1 VGHEHDAGSNAPDD
15 AMQVS
20 QERAA
25 TTPGKLIIVSGR
37 SGSGKSTALHVLE
50 DAGFYC
56 IDNLPAL
63 LLPELL
69 DQASGDPTP
78 ATRRMAVSIDARNM
92 SSHLSRFGDILRM
105 LPLDFTTEIIY
116 LDADDT
122 TLIKRFSET
131 RRRHPLSSPQTSLN
145 EAIAAERMLLAP
157 IAERASLMIDTSE
170 LSLHDLRDVIAKTV
184 IADPGTGMM
193 ILFESFGFKHGIPI
207 DADIVFDLRCLPN
220 PHWSPPLR
228 ELTGLDAEVV
238 EFLEQSSEVREML
251 DDIGSYLDKWL
262 PRIARGNR
270 SYLTIALGCTG
281 GQHRS
286 VYLCER
292 LGEHFRTRLPGV
304 QVRHRE
310 LARTRGGSRT

>member
-1 VGHEHDAGSNAPDD
+1 MSGA
-15 AMQVS
+15 
-20 QERAA
+20 
-25 TTPGKLIIVSGR
+25 GKLVIVSGR

-50 DAGFYC
+50 DSGFYC

-69 DQASGDPTP
+69 DQATDDPTP

-105 LPLDFTTEIIY
+105 LPPEFAVEIIY
-116 LDADDT
+116 LDADDA

-157 IAERASLMIDTSE
+157 IAERAALTIDTSQ
-170 LSLHDLRDVIAKTV
+170 LSLHDLRDLIAKTV
-184 IADPGTGMM
+184 IADAGAGMV

-228 ELTGLDAEVV
+228 ELSGLDPEVV
-238 EFLEQSSEVREML
+238 EFLEQSPEVLEML
-251 DDIGSYLDKWL
+251 ADIGAYLDKWL
-262 PRIARGNR
+262 RRIARGNR

-292 LGEHFRTRLPGV
+292 LGKRFRDAFPGV

-310 LARTRGGSRT
+310 LSRAGSRHP

>member
-1 VGHEHDAGSNAPDD
+1 MGHEPEDGQSSADDRTPQEQAAGLPA
-15 AMQVS
+15 
-20 QERAA
+20 
-25 TTPGKLIIVSGR
+25 PGKLVIVSGR

-50 DAGFYC
+50 DSGFYC

-69 DQASGDPTP
+69 DQASDSPTP

-105 LPLDFTTEIIY
+105 LPLEFTVEIIY
-116 LDADDT
+116 LDADDA

-131 RRRHPLSSPQTSLN
+131 RRRHPLSNAQTSLN

-157 IAERASLMIDTSE
+157 IAERASLTIDTSE
-170 LSLHDLRDVIAKTV
+170 LSLHDLRDIIAKTV
-184 IADPGTGMM
+184 IADPGSGMM
-193 ILFESFGFKHGIPI
+193 ILFESFGFKRGIPI

-228 ELTGLDAEVV
+228 ELNGLDPEVID
-238 EFLEQSSEVREML
+238 FLEQSPEVREML
-251 DDIGSYLDKWL
+251 NDISSFLDKWL

-286 VYLCER
+286 VYVCER
-292 LGEHFRTRLPGV
+292 LGEHFRSLLPGV

-310 LARTRGGSRT
+310 LVRARSQA

>member
-1 VGHEHDAGSNAPDD
+1 MPYVL
-15 AMQVS
+15 VS
-20 QERAA
+20 SVKV
-25 TTPGKLIIVSGR
+25 T
-37 SGSGKSTALHVLE
+37 
-50 DAGFYC
+50 
-56 IDNLPAL
+56 
-63 LLPELL
+63 
-69 DQASGDPTP
+69 
-78 ATRRMAVSIDARNM
+78 
-92 SSHLSRFGDILRM
+92 
-105 LPLDFTTEIIY
+105 
-116 LDADDT
+116 
-122 TLIKRFSET
+122 
-131 RRRHPLSSPQTSLN
+131 
-145 EAIAAERMLLAP
+145 
-157 IAERASLMIDTSE
+157 IDTSE

-184 IADPGTGMM
+184 IADPGGGMM

-228 ELTGLDAEVV
+228 ELTGLDAEVI
-238 EFLEQSSEVREML
+238 EFLEQSSDVREML

-310 LARTRGGSRT
+310 LARTRRGSRA

>member
-1 VGHEHDAGSNAPDD
+1 MGQEHDHDTSH
-15 AMQVS
+15 QTL
-20 QERAA
+20 ERP
-25 TTPGKLIIVSGR
+25 TSMPGKLVIISGR

-50 DAGFYC
+50 DSGFYC

-69 DQASGDPTP
+69 DQASRDPTP
-78 ATRRMAVSIDARNM
+78 STRRIAVSIDARNM

-131 RRRHPLSSPQTSLN
+131 RRRHPLSDQQTSLN
-145 EAIAAERMLLAP
+145 EAIAAEKTLLAP
-157 IAERASLMIDTSE
+157 IAERASLTIDTSQ

-184 IADPGTGMM
+184 IADPGSGMM

-228 ELTGLDAEVV
+228 ELNGLDAEVI
-238 EFLEQSSEVREML
+238 EFLEQSAEVREML
-251 DDIGSYLDKWL
+251 HDICTFLDKWL

-286 VYLCER
+286 VYLSER

-310 LARTRGGSRT
+310 LARNRTRA

>member
-1 VGHEHDAGSNAPDD
+1 MTA
-15 AMQVS
+15 
-20 QERAA
+20 
-25 TTPGKLIIVSGR
+25 GKLVIISGR

-50 DAGFYC
+50 DSGFYC

-69 DQASGDPTP
+69 DQARDDPTP

-105 LPLDFTTEIIY
+105 LPEEFSVEIIY
-116 LDADDT
+116 LDADDA

-131 RRRHPLSSPQTSLN
+131 RRRHPLSNPATSLN

-157 IAERASLMIDTSE
+157 IAERAALTIDTSQ
-170 LSLHDLRDVIAKTV
+170 LSLHDLRDLIAKTV
-184 IADPGTGMM
+184 MTDPGAGMV
-193 ILFESFGFKHGIPI
+193 ILFESFGFKHGLPI
-207 DADIVFDLRCLPN
+207 DADIVFDVRCLPN

-228 ELTGLDAEVV
+228 ELNGLDPEVV
-238 EFLEQSSEVREML
+238 AFLEQSPEVHEML
-251 DDIGSYLDKWL
+251 ADIGTYLEKWL
-262 PRIARGNR
+262 PRITRGSR

-292 LGEHFRTRLPGV
+292 LGARFRTAFPGV

-310 LARTRGGSRT
+310 LARTGMQAG